1 MESKDHL
8 RFIYQEGFSKL
19 AQYIL
24 DNFTPNGAGLAREI
38 STGQVVELDKI
49 VKYFIPTISSNV
61 KGKNAKEK
69 KVPEII
75 LNDLFELEELGY
87 RVRWFGAHH
96 CRINGYIDVH
106 PISGK
111 YKDLRTGIKK
121 QLPKNILVFIPSII
135 EVGVY
140 KKKNCKKK

>member
-19 AQYIL
+19 AQYVL
-24 DNFTPNGAGLAREI
+24 DNFTPNGAGLAKEI

-61 KGKNAKEK
+61 KDKNAKEK

-87 RVRWFGAHH
+87 RV
-96 CRINGYIDVH
+96 
-106 PISGK
+106 
-111 YKDLRTGIKK
+111 
-121 QLPKNILVFIPSII
+121 
-135 EVGVY
+135 
-140 KKKNCKKK
+140 